1 MKAFASLVVLLLIIP
16 VAVLNPIGREAFLGY
31 YAGVIAAWGA
41 FVIAC
46 RDGQLRHHQPSGAT
60 ISPTIPT

>member
-16 VAVLNPIGREAFLGY
+16 MAVLNPIGREAFLGY
-31 YAGVIAAWGA
+31 YAGVIAAWAA

-46 RDGQLRHHQPSGAT
+46 RSVQLPHHQTSGAT
-60 ISPTIPT
+60 ISPTLHT